1 MTRPLFLA
9 SLDDLEAQIG
19 RNVGHDAE
27 LALVEQELRKR
38 STRRA
43 KALLDQVRRLRQ
55 ETVLPPTV
63 KAAPALK
70 YARVHAAA
78 TAAGSP
84 TLLDWQHAA
93 RRFVP
98 GNNETGSGDSVY
110 NTIRLICRE
119 AGAAGVTGAA
129 LVTALRERQIG
140 NRKSVYCD
148 GLPPIGWAE
157 GWIDTAVTKNIIAT
171 VSSPEQ
177 TDPVSLIADLD
188 RHAVRAWD
196 DPDVLLDLRRA
207 LSKLSGRPAN
217 DLARRIDRRCA
228 ELRNS
233 ELIDEAAPTLSVT
246 PPAPPRKPQ
255 PMTDARRWTEQ
266 AVAALRTKL
275 IDLSKKNPL
284 ISFKHGGRSVTLLRI
299 VDERPDLLTKA
310 IDAGA
315 VGFEPLPGEDETPKD
330 ETTPGFRI
338 AYERARLIDETF
350 LAATD
355 KLGDDERDARA
366 WQEAERALR
375 VAVRASLGL
384 PPLDY
389 GKTIDVTA
397 IARAH
402 GFDPSYD
409 LRNSDD
415 GEVAAHH
422 QDDKVRVLLTAKELD
437 KRLKSIAEK
446 YGSHKRETGLH
457 TLFLVLGFVQWY
469 EDVAPD
475 TALHAPLL
483 LLDVDLI
490 RKPVGG
496 RYVSTLIAGQD
507 GLQVN
512 VALAE
517 KMRQHWGLELPPLRE
532 AETPESYFIRVEA
545 VLAKGTRLSLRR
557 FATLAVLPFPRMVLW
572 KDLDPAAWPEAAFAA
587 HRLLPG
593 LLGAS
598 AVDGET
604 QMGVTIDID
613 SPEWVDVAPALIR
626 PADASQHSALIDMAA
641 GHDLAIE
648 GPPGT
653 GKSETITNMI
663 ATALGAGKRVL
674 FVAEKQAAL
683 RVVADRL
690 RASGFGALLLELHG
704 DNANRTQV
712 YDGLRDRLKATARVD
727 AAALQSKRHQLK
739 QQRGLLR
746 RYLALIGAELG
757 ALGQSTYWLVWR
769 EIRLRDS
776 LDAEAM
782 RRIAAGW
789 TPAGVHT
796 VDQALLAE
804 RRSQLETFAAA
815 LSALDSDA
823 AGGERTRWT
832 LAGQIDPFDQRRQL
846 DAASVAG
853 QAAAA
858 MDQAARAIEA
868 LAALALPQPGGRM
881 SETAAQFSALEPF
894 EPVDEAI
901 ARSALRAPDAARALL
916 RQQARWRQLSA
927 KLNDDVMTPAEV
939 GMDEVAALAEAIAS
953 MAALPP
959 TVALARSQLDDVRTA
974 IAALRDASA
983 DRESLVNDLGLNEA
997 GSADALRAAL
1007 AVLVALDAE
1016 QPIVAALY
1024 RSELLD
1030 PLAETALFAERTRA
1044 ATLRD
1049 EREAISGSVSAE
1061 AMETDPVELARIA
1074 DTLEESG
1081 LFARLFGGVYKAAQ
1095 RRAMRLVDDPADRM
1109 VTAEMLRRLARLQGR
1124 IAAFRDDSPVAAWFP
1139 AILWKGVDADWDA
1152 IQRARAVL
1160 IDARRGFCDASAD
1173 MALPRWLA
1181 LAPDQR
1187 ARLATAAGRLAPML
1201 GDIARLEFSA
1211 LPLGEIAQT
1220 LVDRETSLA
1229 ALNAALAAVSVR
1241 TDGRILADGED
1252 LAVRLGTL
1260 RAAAGAFADLAS
1272 RDEFVW
1278 VGGIDAGL
1286 EPLARTLEQA
1296 DRLRAAEGSL
1306 AIVPALID
1314 SDTPAA
1320 LLAAIVAQREDWL
1333 AAWTGWQDAA
1343 ANLRASAALDV
1354 LDVGTSWHGLATGL
1368 AAMASDATGARL
1380 AADLQKYGR
1389 ALDESG
1395 LATLG
1400 AVARDGMVPPDR
1412 LPDIYEL
1419 LLIQRLL
1426 AEYFGSDGAELG
1438 RIGGR
1443 TLDAAREAF
1452 TRIDKELHAL
1462 EARAI
1467 VAQRVGD
1474 LPPAGVGHGPK
1485 SQHSEMELLRHELEL
1500 KRPRTPIRDVVHRAG
1515 GAMQALKPVWMMSPT
1530 SAAQY
1535 IRPDTLKFDLLVVDE
1550 ASQMRP
1556 EFALS
1561 AVLRGAQFV
1570 VVGDANQLPPSDH
1583 FQTVADAAEEDEDSA
1598 GVSMD
1603 TESILD
1609 LANQKFRRKR
1619 RLKWHYRSQHESLI
1633 QFSNREFYQDDLV
1646 VFPSPMG
1653 RDDDLLGVKCRYVG
1667 GAIYEASIN
1676 QREAETVIEEAFR
1689 LMRAYP
1695 QHSIGIAAM
1704 NAKQTELIQ
1713 NEFDRLILEQPE
1725 IRRYVQ
1731 EYAGGVDEF
1740 FIKNLENVQ
1749 GDERDII
1756 LISTVY
1762 GPGKDGN
1769 VRQNFGLMNREV
1781 GWRRMNV
1788 LVTRAKLSTRLFT
1801 SLRPDDVKVTPTSSR
1816 GVRTLKAYLT
1826 YAHHGAGYD
1835 DASGGDPDSDFE
1847 VFVADA
1853 LRDAGYDVV
1862 HQVGVEGFRI
1872 DLGIRHADYPA
1883 GFIAGIECDGA
1894 SFHSGL
1900 TVRDRDR
1907 IRQAVLENMGW
1918 RIYRIWS
1925 TDWFA
1930 NPDREMAKVLA
1941 WLDRKRAAFAEEYAH
1956 RPQPEPKNPEADL
1969 GLDTSGPADTAASLP
1984 AALPVGAPSPSP
1996 LPPSDRTE
2004 PTGRPMRSL
2013 DHIDWYEV
2021 TKGHLY
2027 EIWVEGAFLG
2037 EVEVL
2042 SRSTAAPRVYGTQL
2056 TIARSEYE
2064 GWVAASDE
2072 RFKTNDIHAAVRELA
2087 RRAQTAPAARVT

>member
-9 SLDDLEAQIG
+9 SLADLEAQIV
-19 RNVGHDAE
+19 RNVRNDAE

-38 STRRA
+38 TTKRA

-55 ETVLPPTV
+55 ETAEPPAS
-63 KAAPALK
+63 KAAAPLK

-84 TLLDWQHAA
+84 TVIGWQHAA
-93 RRFVP
+93 RSFVP
-98 GNNETGSGDSVY
+98 GDDETGSGDSVY
-110 NTIRLICRE
+110 NTIRILCRE
-119 AGAAGVTGAA
+119 AGPAGITGAA
-129 LVTALRERQIG
+129 LATALRQRQIG

-157 GWIDTAVTKNIIAT
+157 GWIDTAVTKDIIAACHAT
-171 VSSPEQ
+171 RQRQDLPAKR
-177 TDPVSLIADLD
+177 SL
-188 RHAVRAWD
+188 
-196 DPDVLLDLRRA
+196 
-207 LSKLSGRPAN
+207 RPT
-217 DLARRIDRRCA
+217 
-228 ELRNS
+228 
-233 ELIDEAAPTLSVT
+233 AATIPTPT
-246 PPAPPRKPQ
+246 PRKPP

-275 IDLSKKNPL
+275 IDLGKKNPL
-284 ISFKHGGRSVTLLRI
+284 ISFKHGGRSATILRI
-299 VDERPDLLTKA
+299 VDERPDLLVEA

-315 VGFEPLPGEDETPKD
+315 VGFDPLPGEDETPKD
-330 ETTPGFRI
+330 ETTQGFQI
-338 AYERARLIDETF
+338 AYERARLTDETF

-355 KLGDDERDARA
+355 KLGDNERDARA

-384 PPLDY
+384 PPLEY

-402 GFDPSYD
+402 GFDPSYY

-496 RYVSTLIAGQD
+496 RYVSTLVAGQD

-517 KMRQHWGLELPPLRE
+517 KMRQHWGLELPALRDE
-532 AETPESYFIRVEA
+532 ETPESYFIRVDA

-604 QMGVTIDID
+604 QMATTIDID
-613 SPEWVDVAPALIR
+613 SPEWADAAPALIR

-683 RVVADRL
+683 RVVADRM

-704 DNANRTQV
+704 DNANRTLV

-727 AAALQSKRHQLK
+727 APALQSKRYQLK
-739 QQRGLLR
+739 QQRELLR
-746 RYLALIGAELG
+746 RYLALIGADLG
-757 ALGQSTYWLVWR
+757 ALGRTTYWLMWR
-769 EIRLRDS
+769 EMRLRDT

-789 TPAGVHT
+789 TPASART

-804 RRSQLETFAAA
+804 RRGRLETFATA
-815 LSALDSDA
+815 LLALDRDA
-823 AGGERTRWT
+823 VGGERTRWT
-832 LAGQIDPFDQRRQL
+832 LAKQIDPFDQGRQL
-846 DAASVAG
+846 DAASLAA
-853 QAAAA
+853 QAASA
-858 MDQAARAIEA
+858 MHQAAGAIEA
-868 LAALALPQPGGRM
+868 LVSLAMPQPGGLL
-881 SETAAQFSALEPF
+881 SKTTTQLFALEPF
-894 EPVDEAI
+894 EPIDEAI
-901 ARSALRAPDAARALL
+901 ACSALRAPDTARSLL
-916 RQQARWRQLSA
+916 RQQARWRQLDA
-927 KLNDDVMTPAEV
+927 RLGEDVVAPTLV
-939 GMDEVAALAEAIAS
+939 GAADVVALGEAIAS
-953 MAALPP
+953 FVSLPP
-959 TVALARSQLDDVRTA
+959 TVALARARLNDVRTA
-974 IAALRDASA
+974 IAALRASDA
-983 DRESLVNDLGLNEA
+983 DRRSLVGDLGLSEA
-997 GSADALRAAL
+997 ASADALRDTLVVIAAL
-1007 AVLVALDAE
+1007 AAE
-1016 QPIVAALY
+1016 PPIVAALY
-1024 RSELLD
+1024 RDDLLD
-1030 PLAETALFAERTRA
+1030 PLAETALFAERARA

-1049 EREAISGSVSAE
+1049 ERAAISGSVSTE
-1061 AMETDPVELARIA
+1061 AVESDPAELAQIA
-1074 DTLEESG
+1074 DTLEQSG
-1081 LFARLFGGVYKAAQ
+1081 LFARLFGGEYKAAQ
-1095 RRAMRLVDDPADRM
+1095 RRAARLVEDASDRM
-1109 VTAEMLRRLARLQGR
+1109 VTADMLRRLTRVQGR
-1124 IAAFRDDSPVAAWFP
+1124 IAGFRNDSAVAAWFP

-1160 IDARRGFCDASAD
+1160 LDARRGFGDAGAD
-1173 MALPRWLA
+1173 VALRRWLA
-1181 LAPDQR
+1181 LTPDERGQMAGCA
-1187 ARLATAAGRLAPML
+1187 ARLASVVVKVAGL
-1201 GDIARLEFSA
+1201 GLGA
-1211 LPLGEIAQT
+1211 LPFAGIEQT
-1220 LVDRETSLA
+1220 LVEHETSLA
-1229 ALNAALAAVSVR
+1229 ALDSALDRVGVR
-1241 TDGRILADGED
+1241 PEGRILVDGED
-1252 LAVRLGTL
+1252 LAIRLGTL
-1260 RAAAGAFADLAS
+1260 QAASAAFADLAS
-1272 RDEFVW
+1272 REMFGW
-1278 VGGIDAGL
+1278 VAGIDAGL
-1286 EPLARTLEQA
+1286 EPLARTLDQA
-1296 DRLRAAEGSL
+1296 DRLRATEGPL

-1314 SDTPAA
+1314 SDTPTA
-1320 LLAAIVAQREDWL
+1320 LLSAIIERRADWL
-1333 AAWTGWQDAA
+1333 TAESGWQNAA
-1343 ANLRASAALDV
+1343 ANLHASAQLDHSHIA
-1354 LDVGTSWHGLATGL
+1354 TSWHELASGL
-1368 AAMASDATGARL
+1368 AAMASDATGVRL

-1389 ALDESG
+1389 ALDEAG
-1395 LATLG
+1395 LASLG

-1426 AEYFGSDGAELG
+1426 AEYLGSDGAELG
-1438 RIGGR
+1438 RIGGL

-1467 VAQRVGD
+1467 VAQRLGD
-1474 LPPAGVGHGPK
+1474 KPPQGVGHGPK
-1485 SQHSEMELLRHELEL
+1485 SQHSEMELLRGELEL

-1515 GAMQALKPVWMMSPT
+1515 GAMQVLKPVWMMSPT

-1535 IRPDTLKFDLLVVDE
+1535 IRPDTLTFDLLVVDE

-1561 AVLRGAQFV
+1561 AILRGAQFV

-1583 FQTVADAAEEDEDSA
+1583 FQTATDAAEDGEDSA

-1633 QFSNREFYQDDLV
+1633 QFSNREFYQNDLV

-1653 RDDDLLGVKCRYVG
+1653 RDDDLLGVKCRYVT
-1667 GAIYEASIN
+1667 GAVYDASIN
-1676 QREAETVIEEAFR
+1676 QREAEAVIEEAFR

-1731 EYAGGVDEF
+1731 EYLGGVDEF

-1781 GWRRMNV
+1781 GWRRLNV

-1853 LRDAGYDVV
+1853 LRAAGYEVV

-1872 DLGIRHADYPA
+1872 DLGIRHPDYPV

-1907 IRQAVLENMGW
+1907 IRQTVLENMGW

-1930 NPDREMAKVLA
+1930 DPNREMAKVLG
-1941 WLDRKRAAFAEEYAH
+1941 WLGQKRAEFAEDYIN
-1956 RPQPEPKNPEADL
+1956 RPQPVQ
-1969 GLDTSGPADTAASLP
+1969 GTSSTGPDPDPQTISPTAP
-1984 AALPVGAPSPSP
+1984 ATLSVAPPLPVAS
-1996 LPPSDRTE
+1996 SDRSQ
-2004 PTGRPMRSL
+2004 PTGRQMRSL

-2021 TKGHLY
+2021 SKGHLY
-2027 EIWVEGAFLG
+2027 EIWSDDTFLG

-2042 SRSTAAPRVYGTQL
+2042 SRATAAPRVYGSQL
-2056 TIARSEYE
+2056 VIARSEYE
-2064 GWVAASDE
+2064 GWVATSDT

-2087 RRAQTAPAARVT
+2087 RRAQAADAASMT